1 MKGFLNSINKIP
13 PKVLKITSI
22 SVLIV
27 VFLALLISNS
37 YLIIEINKARL
48 LDNPVGKITFY
59 DYPRLKNFYDPQVS
73 ARGLLVMDADSG
85 VILYE
90 KNSSLRFS
98 TASTAKIMTAL
109 TALES
114 YDLND
119 VLTVKTATDE
129 GALIGL
135 TVGEKITFESLLY
148 AMLLP
153 SGNDAALTIAQNYK
167 DGQDKFIEKMN
178 KNAQKWNL
186 PNTHF
191 VDPAGLIDEGDYTTP
206 RELARLAII
215 ALENPVL
222 TKIVSTKSKVF
233 TSIDGQYAYYVDNL
247 NKLLGI
253 NGINGVKTGFTN
265 GAGQVLVSSKLEPAY
280 TYNGEKQR
288 KIIMVV
294 MDSKDR
300 FDDTL
305 RIANLVSGNINY
317 LSIRP

>member
-1 MKGFLNSINKIP
+1 MKGFQNLKNKVS
-13 PKVLKITSI
+13 PKVFKITLTSVSI
-22 SVLIV
+22 A
-27 VFLALLISNS
+27 VFLALLITNS
-37 YLIIEINKARL
+37 YLAIEIHKIKPFK
-48 LDNPVGKITFY
+48 NPVGKINISS
-59 DYPRLKNFYDPQVS
+59 YPEFKYFYDPGIS
-73 ARGLLVMDADSG
+73 ARGALVMDADSG

-90 KNSSLRFS
+90 KNSNLRFS

-109 TALES
+109 TALEI

-119 VLTVKTATDE
+119 ILTVKTATDE

-153 SGNDAALTIAQNYK
+153 SGNDAALTIAQNYEG
-167 DGQDKFIEKMN
+167 GQDKFIEKMN

-186 PNTHF
+186 QNTHF

-206 RELARLAII
+206 KELARLAII
-215 ALENPVL
+215 ALDNPIL
-222 TKIVSTKSKVF
+222 AKIVSTKSKVF

-247 NKLLGI
+247 NKLLGV

-265 GAGQVLVSSKLEPAY
+265 GAGQVLVSSKLEPVFA
-280 TYNGEKQR
+280 YNGEKQK

-305 RIANLVSGNINY
+305 RIANLISGNVNY
-317 LSIRP
+317 LAIRP